1 MAAAVNARRWTI
13 GGACLLIAAAALRFY
28 GISEHGL
35 LYDEALAAVN
45 SKGAFAEVIYNTRE
59 KNSSPILY
67 PIALW
72 AVQKV
77 ASTEF
82 SVRLMP
88 AVASALTVA
97 ALLFLMPRVGVPR
110 RAAFLAALLAA
121 LSVATIE
128 HAQNGR
134 EYSVDALIAVLMIA
148 GLLQYLRD
156 GGKALL
162 CGALFVGPL
171 LQYGLVLFGVAVIG
185 AAAFAPAAATQTL
198 VGGGRQTYAAAVWG
212 WLKPRIGLLL
222 PIGAFGAACA
232 ASWALTLRYQWTP
245 GGWSSYDDYL
255 TAYYYQSGFDAAAI
269 VEFAIGRTW
278 DLLSYHM
285 PSVIAA
291 AALLAFG
298 ALALAW
304 ALRRRRLDAVALL
317 ALSAIGVS
325 LCAALMVAYPL
336 GGIRQCLYLGPIV
349 FLAAGGAFHS
359 LAGDAAT
366 AMRRAWAGPALALA
380 AAGMIALVGAAA
392 VRQYDLR
399 QYDLYY
405 SANNIKQVLTAI
417 DEREREGDAVYVYR
431 WAVPSVEFYK
441 GEKPDNYIYEQ
452 VPCPAA
458 LTGRWTACLP
468 EALAEMF
475 RDLGEARRIWL
486 IYNTHANV
494 RQEIAAYSQ
503 EISVEEIAVEKIAP
517 VGWNALYLITGFEE
531 AVADI
536 RKEWRD
542 MYDAVASEAPSA
554 AADYDLYLR
563 DDALYYA
570 KRPCAAA
577 DTEAKFFLHI
587 YPADTGDSPA
597 HGGALDNLDFD
608 FLHYGYL
615 KDDRCIIRRALPE
628 YPIERIHTGQ
638 FVYPDGGVIWDA
650 ELRFER

>member
-1 MAAAVNARRWTI
+1 MAAVVSARRYVI
-13 GGACLLIAAAALRFY
+13 GGVCLLVVAIALRFY
-28 GISEHGL
+28 GISEYGL

-82 SVRLMP
+82 SARVMP
-88 AVASALTVA
+88 AAASALTVA
-97 ALLFLMPRVGVPR
+97 ALLFLMPRLGVPR

-121 LSVATIE
+121 LSVAAIE
-128 HAQNGR
+128 HAQNSR

-148 GLLQYLRD
+148 GVLQYLRG

-162 CGALFVGPL
+162 CAALFVGPL
-171 LQYGLVLFGVAVIG
+171 LQYGLALFGVAVIG
-185 AAAFAPAAATQTL
+185 AAAVAPAAQPL
-198 VGGGRQTYAAAVWG
+198 VGGGRGMYGAGAVWG

-245 GGWSSYDDYL
+245 GGWNSYDGYL
-255 TAYYYQSGFDAAAI
+255 TAYYHQSGFDAAAI
-269 VEFAIGRTW
+269 VGFAFSRTW
-278 DLLSYHM
+278 SLLSYHM

-304 ALRRRRLDAVALL
+304 ALRRRHLDAIALT
-317 ALSAIGVS
+317 ALFAIGVAI
-325 LCAALMVAYPL
+325 CAALLSAYPF

-359 LAGDAAT
+359 LADDAAT
-366 AMRRAWAGPALALA
+366 AMRRAWAGPALAAA

-405 SANNIKQVLTAI
+405 SANNIKQVLAAI

-431 WAVPSVEFYK
+431 WAIPSVEFYK
-441 GEKPDNYIYEQ
+441 GEKPDNYFYEQ
-452 VPCPAA
+452 VHCPAA
-458 LTGRWTACLP
+458 ITGRWTSCFT

-475 RDLGEARRIWL
+475 RELGEARRIWL

-494 RQEIAAYSQ
+494 QQEIAAFSQ
-503 EISVEEIAVEKIAP
+503 EISVEEIEVEKIAP
-517 VGWNALYLITGFEE
+517 VGWNALYLITDFEE

-536 RKEWRD
+536 HKEWLD
-542 MYDAVASEAPSA
+542 MYEAVASEAPSA

-615 KDDRCIIRRALPE
+615 TGDRCIIRRALPD

-638 FVYPDGGVIWDA
+638 FVHPDGAVIWDA
-650 ELRFER
+650 ELPFKR